1 MGICGTTSAA
11 FLLPVLGS
19 KQNLYWTL
27 GLFFHKD
34 HEETL
39 SLFPLRPK
47 SIHIIYHSSLANLEI
62 GY

>member
-39 SLFPLRPK
+39 SL
-47 SIHIIYHSSLANLEI
+47 LEAWMFRSQQSRDQGDI
-62 GY
+62 KHT